1 VGGRRGRR
9 EYLAEE
15 VFHRCVGDSLCL
27 VGLMLVNVLRE
38 FKGELKLVCRLST
51 RCRDTEGGVASVVA
65 TRARW
70 RVDSDSATSNS
81 KSNEL
86 PDRDVWDDAGEM
98 GNIDELGTMTGNGE
112 GDRGESAV
120 VVSAEGRAGIPVG
133 SPWAS
138 RALTTASQPF
148 SSVLIRSLSS
158 SFSLSRILSRSS
170 SSSTGLRAD
179 ETGISNWPALNRLFS
194 SSSSATRCSRW
205 V

>member
-1 VGGRRGRR
+1 
-9 EYLAEE
+9 
-15 VFHRCVGDSLCL
+15 
-27 VGLMLVNVLRE
+27 
-38 FKGELKLVCRLST
+38 
-51 RCRDTEGGVASVVA
+51 VVA

-133 SPWAS
+133 SP
-138 RALTTASQPF
+138 
-148 SSVLIRSLSS
+148 
-158 SFSLSRILSRSS
+158 
-170 SSSTGLRAD
+170 
-179 ETGISNWPALNRLFS
+179 
-194 SSSSATRCSRW
+194 
-205 V
+205 